1 MLEQSD
7 PRIIVKVMVLL
18 KFLGTVRI
26 SLNGKEYKMHSE
38 IKCQEDRGLDF
49 LHEIKN
55 S

>member
-26 SLNGKEYKMHSE
+26 FLNGKEYKMSGR
-38 IKCQEDRGLDF
+38 QRVGF
-49 LHEIKN
+49 
-55 S
+55 SS